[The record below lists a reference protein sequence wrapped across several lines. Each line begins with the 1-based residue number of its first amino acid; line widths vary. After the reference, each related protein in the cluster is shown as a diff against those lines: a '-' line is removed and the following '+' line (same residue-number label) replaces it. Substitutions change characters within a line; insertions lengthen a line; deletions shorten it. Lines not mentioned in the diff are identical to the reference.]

1 MILSA
6 SRRTD
11 IPAFY
16 SAWLLNRLRQGFVCV
31 RNPMNPAQVSRIA
44 LSPETVDCIV
54 FWTKDPAPMLDKL
67 GEIRSMGYEFY
78 FQFTL
83 TPYGREIER
92 HLPEKRVLAETFRRL
107 SRAVG
112 RERVVWRY
120 DPVLL
125 TGDWTPDRHF
135 EAFGALCRE
144 LEGCAEECVFSFV
157 DRYAKI
163 ARRTAGLVRDIAPGE
178 MERTAAGFAETARR
192 HGLKLSACAETADF
206 SRFGIGRARCI
217 DPARI
222 ERLTG
227 CAIRAGKDRNQR
239 PECGCIES
247 ADIGAYDTCRHGC
260 LYCYASAGDGTVRR
274 ACAGHD
280 PLSPLL
286 TGRLLESDRVTERKA
301 ASLKIRGRAA
311 PR

>member
-16 SAWLLNRLRQGFVCV
+16 AEWLLNRLRQGLVCV
-31 RNPMNPAQVSRIA
+31 RNPINPAQVSRIA

-54 FWTKDPAPMLDKL
+54 FWTKNPAPMLDRL
-67 GEIRSMGYEFY
+67 AELRSMGYEFY

-92 HLPEKRVLAETFRRL
+92 NLPEKRTLVETFRSL
-107 SRAVG
+107 SRGIG

-120 DPVLL
+120 DPVVL
-125 TGDWTPDRHF
+125 TEAWTPGRHL

-144 LEGCAEECVFSFV
+144 LEGCTEECVFSFV
-157 DRYAKI
+157 DRYAK
-163 ARRTAGLVRDIAPGE
+163 AAGRMAGLAREPSPGE
-178 MERTAAGFAETARR
+178 MERMAAGFAETARR
-192 HGLKLSACAETADF
+192 YGLKLSACAEKSDF
-206 SRFGIGRARCI
+206 SRFGVSRASCI
-217 DPARI
+217 DPGRI

-227 CAIRAGKDRNQR
+227 CAIRARKDQNQR

-247 ADIGAYDTCRHGC
+247 VDIGAYDTCRHGC

-274 ACAGHD
+274 ASAAHD

-286 TGRLLESDRVTERKA
+286 TGRLLETDRVTERRT
-301 ASLKIRGRAA
+301 ASLKIRGSVT